1 MHALRLES
9 IQLTKRFG
17 AFTALDHVSVQ
28 INPGTVHALLGE
40 NGAGKSTFVK
50 CLVGYYKPDEG
61 SVVIDQR
68 ERVIDSPIAARQLGI
83 GMVYQHFTV
92 IPGMTIAE
100 NLLLARNQLPAV
112 VDWKTA
118 MRELKAFMAKAPFQ
132 LPLDALP
139 MDLSAGQK
147 QKLEIL
153 KQLLLNP
160 KLLILDEPTS
170 VLTPQEADEV
180 LGALRDRAH
189 RGECSVLMITH
200 KFREV
205 HAYADDVSVLRQG
218 KLVFSGSV
226 AHSTSDQLAT
236 AMVGSSPVAKQAD
249 SASTGPIQN
258 ARNKSVV
265 LEVRDASAMG
275 DRGQWALNKL
285 NFQVQAG
292 QLLGIAGVSGNGQ
305 KELMQALTGQRKLT
319 QGHIKV
325 KDQVFHGSRAENKNL
340 AVRSLPEEPLL
351 NACVPGM
358 SVTQN
363 MSLRDF
369 DNPAYC
375 TWGWVK
381 WAALKSNAVQWIK
394 AYQVKTQGEHALIE
408 SLSGGNIQRTV
419 LARELSFA
427 ADLLLVS
434 NPSFGLDFAA
444 TAEVHAKLR
453 QARAS
458 GTAILLISEDLDE
471 ILQLA
476 DQVAI
481 ISEGHIVHSVD
492 ARQANRQLLGSFM
505 AGDVHVEIAA

>member
-1 MHALRLES
+1 MHALRVES
-9 IQLTKRFG
+9 IQLTKKFG
-17 AFTALDHVSVQ
+17 AFTALDQVSVQ
-28 INPGTVHALLGE
+28 IKPGTVHALLGE

-50 CLVGYYKPDEG
+50 CLVGYYRPDEG

-68 ERVIDSPIAARQLGI
+68 EQVIDSPMVARQLGI

-92 IPGMTIAE
+92 VPGMTIAE
-100 NLLLARNQLPAV
+100 NLLLARGKLPAV
-112 VDWKTA
+112 IDWKSA
-118 MRELKAFMAKAPFQ
+118 VHELENFMANAPFQ

-189 RGECSVLMITH
+189 RGECTVLMITH

-205 HAYADDVSVLRQG
+205 HAYADEVSVLRQG
-218 KLVFSGSV
+218 QLVFSGSV
-226 AHSTSDQLAT
+226 SDTTSEL
-236 AMVGSSPVAKQAD
+236 
-249 SASTGPIQN
+249 
-258 ARNKSVV
+258 
-265 LEVRDASAMG
+265 LASAMIGSSGMATVAASVNPEPALVSKKQQVVLCAQDLCAIG
-275 DRGQWALNKL
+275 DRGQMALNQLSFK
-285 NFQVQAG
+285 VEAG

-305 KELMQALTGQRKLT
+305 KELMQVLTGQRKLT
-319 QGHIKV
+319 GGKITV
-325 KDQVFHGSRAENKNL
+325 KDQVFHGTRHENNQL

-381 WAALKSNAVQWIK
+381 WSALQKNSIQWMDAYKVKS
-394 AYQVKTQGEHALIE
+394 QGEHAAIE

-419 LARELSFA
+419 LARELSVE

-434 NPSFGLDFAA
+434 NPTFGLDFAA
-444 TAEVHAKLR
+444 SADVHTKLR
-453 QARAS
+453 QARAR

-476 DQVAI
+476 DHVAI
-481 ISEGHIVHSVD
+481 LSEGHIVHSVD
-492 ARQANRQLLGSFM
+492 AHKADRQLLGSYM
-505 AGDVHVEIAA
+505 AGGVEQEIAA